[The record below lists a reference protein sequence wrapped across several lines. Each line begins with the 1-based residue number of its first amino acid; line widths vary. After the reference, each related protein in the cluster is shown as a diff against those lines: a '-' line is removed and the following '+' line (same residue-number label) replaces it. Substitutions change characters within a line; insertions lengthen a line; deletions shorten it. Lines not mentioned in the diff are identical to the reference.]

1 MTPRHSLGPAK
12 PELYPVPKAW
22 DIPESIR
29 HRLGI
34 EAGPQRS
41 IFEDGH
47 LLVILH
53 HIPKPDQTDRVPAF
67 FWRNA
72 AGEWRSTEG
81 KGMGPVALQNF
92 MDAWETKL
100 QALEVAEQ
108 KATTATEYHALLEEA
123 GPVLRTTRGLHRALQ
138 QARELVKDDRD
149 LINFRD
155 MSAGLERTA
164 ELLLQDAQF
173 GLNFIAAR
181 QSEHQAAMAQ
191 QMNSTAHR
199 LNIIAALF
207 LPVTAIAS
215 ILSMD
220 VSSGLANTRPN
231 FWLVLAAG
239 CVLGGSL
246 ATWVSRRK

>member
-1 MTPRHSLGPAK
+1 M
-12 PELYPVPKAW
+12 YPVPKAW

-92 MDAWETKL
+92 MDAWENK
-100 QALEVAEQ
+100 
-108 KATTATEYHALLEEA
+108 TA
-123 GPVLRTTRGLHRALQ
+123 
-138 QARELVKDDRD
+138 
-149 LINFRD
+149 
-155 MSAGLERTA
+155 
-164 ELLLQDAQF
+164 
-173 GLNFIAAR
+173 
-181 QSEHQAAMAQ
+181 
-191 QMNSTAHR
+191 
-199 LNIIAALF
+199 
-207 LPVTAIAS
+207 
-215 ILSMD
+215 
-220 VSSGLANTRPN
+220 SSGSGRAEEHDGHRVSCPAGGKPAPSCAPRAGCIAHCNRLAN
-231 FWLVLAAG
+231 W
-239 CVLGGSL
+239 
-246 ATWVSRRK
+246 

>member
-1 MTPRHSLGPAK
+1 MSPRQSLGPAK
-12 PELYPVPKAW
+12 PDVYPVPKAW

-29 HRLGI
+29 HRLGL

-41 IFEDGH
+41 IYEEGH

-72 AGEWRSTEG
+72 SGEWRSTEG

-92 MDAWETKL
+92 MDAWESKL
-100 QALEVAEQ
+100 EALEVSEQ
-108 KATTATEYHALLEEA
+108 KSTTATEYHTLLEEA
-123 GPVLRTTRGLHRALQ
+123 APILRTTRGLHRALQ
-138 QARELVKDDRD
+138 QARELVKDDRE

-155 MSAGLERTA
+155 MAAGLERTA

-173 GLNFIAAR
+173 GLDFIAAR
-181 QSEHQAAMAQ
+181 QSEHQAVMAQ
-191 QMNSTAHR
+191 KMNATAHR

-220 VSSGLANTRPN
+220 ISSGLANTRPN
-231 FWLVLAAG
+231 FWLVLGAG
-239 CVLGGSL
+239 CLLGGGL
-246 ATWVSRRK
+246 ATWVSRRR